1 MGQGAVSPSVIQV
14 RPNLL
19 YRAGFGVGAVIVL
32 AALGVFWYGGSRI
45 LLGVLPS
52 YASLAG
58 GAVGILIA
66 MGCSFANARLTRRRA
81 SAALDVSSD
90 AIVGLEARVHE
101 LEDQARQ
108 LTRHNNALEERGD
121 ELEQMGRELAA
132 ASEKMSVTL
141 AAVRPYFAFIDAN
154 YTIDGRYCNVLE
166 RVLQQEVLGGQNFL
180 EVLKRSLSEPVYE
193 VARDYLKLLFDPAQ
207 DEGTLLDANP
217 LDGIAIGVRNNHGLT
232 SRRYVTFRFSRIVKD
247 DVVTRLIVSLV
258 DVTERTLR
266 EQRLR
271 HAERKKATH
280 FDMLMGMLHVSQ
292 SELDRFVAL
301 AKEQYA
307 YIDDALD
314 TLDISS
320 AKPPPPEA
328 VRQSLGGLLQRARA
342 VTANASVL
350 HLERFE
356 AKAKALESRIAE
368 SRQRGIL
375 GGSDI
380 VAIASAISNFWTELE
395 ELQLLRG
402 QLEEIARAVRGSD
415 DESDDLVSSIG
426 ELATTLAR
434 HLGKMVRI
442 DATGFDSRGLP
453 PDRRLVVKDV
463 LVQLVR
469 NSIAHGVESPD
480 EREAGGKPRVATLA
494 IHPARGSSPD
504 SFAFTFRDD
513 GRGLDAARIRSRAVE
528 VGLLQQVE
536 ALSIDDSEVAGFIFE
551 PGFTTVEGLAREAG
565 RGMGMNVVKQRVV
578 DDCGGE
584 IEVDSEPGMFC
595 EFSFVIPARAQH
607 ALAS

>member
-1 MGQGAVSPSVIQV
+1 MAQGEQSQSVIQI
-14 RPNLL
+14 RPSML

-32 AALGVFWYGGSRI
+32 VALGIFWYGGSRI

-66 MGCSFANARLTRRRA
+66 MACSFANARLTRRRA

-90 AIVGLEARVHE
+90 TIASLERRIHE
-101 LEDQARQ
+101 LDDQARQ

-132 ASEKMSVTL
+132 TTEKMSLTL
-141 AAVRPYFAFIDAN
+141 ASVRPYFAFVDAN
-154 YTIDGRYCNVLE
+154 YTIDQRYCVGLE
-166 RVLQQEVLGGQNFL
+166 RVLQQDVLGGQNFL
-180 EVLKRSLSEPVYE
+180 EVLKRAASESVYE
-193 VARDYLKLLFDPAQ
+193 VGREYLKLLFDPAQ
-207 DEGTLLDANP
+207 DERALADANP

-232 SRRYVTFRFSRIVKD
+232 SRRYVTFRFGRLVKD
-247 DVVTRLIVSLV
+247 DAVTRLIVSVV

-266 EQRLR
+266 EQRMR
-271 HAERKKATH
+271 HAERKKATQ
-280 FDMLMGMLHVSQ
+280 FDMLMGMLHVSS

-307 YIDDALD
+307 HIDDALD

-375 GGSDI
+375 GGSDV
-380 VAIASAISNFWTELE
+380 VAVASAISDFWTELE

-402 QLEEIARAVRGSD
+402 QMDEIARTARGSD
-415 DESDDLVSSIG
+415 DESDDLVASIG
-426 ELATTLAR
+426 ELASTLAR
-434 HLGKMVRI
+434 HLGKIVRI
-442 DATGFDSRGLP
+442 DAAGFDSRGLP

-469 NSIAHGVESPD
+469 NSITHGIESPD
-480 EREAGGKPRVATLA
+480 EREAAGKPRAATLA
-494 IHPARGSSPD
+494 IHPAKGASPD

-528 VGLLQQVE
+528 VGLLPQVE
-536 ALSIDDSEVAGFIFE
+536 ALRIDDSEVAGFIFE

>member
-207 DEGTLLDANP
+207 D
-217 LDGIAIGVRNNHGLT
+217 
-232 SRRYVTFRFSRIVKD
+232 
-247 DVVTRLIVSLV
+247 
-258 DVTERTLR
+258 
-266 EQRLR
+266 
-271 HAERKKATH
+271 
-280 FDMLMGMLHVSQ
+280 
-292 SELDRFVAL
+292 
-301 AKEQYA
+301 
-307 YIDDALD
+307 
-314 TLDISS
+314 
-320 AKPPPPEA
+320 
-328 VRQSLGGLLQRARA
+328 
-342 VTANASVL
+342 
-350 HLERFE
+350 
-356 AKAKALESRIAE
+356 
-368 SRQRGIL
+368 
-375 GGSDI
+375 
-380 VAIASAISNFWTELE
+380 
-395 ELQLLRG
+395 
-402 QLEEIARAVRGSD
+402 
-415 DESDDLVSSIG
+415 
-426 ELATTLAR
+426 
-434 HLGKMVRI
+434 
-442 DATGFDSRGLP
+442 
-453 PDRRLVVKDV
+453 
-463 LVQLVR
+463 
-469 NSIAHGVESPD
+469 
-480 EREAGGKPRVATLA
+480 
-494 IHPARGSSPD
+494 
-504 SFAFTFRDD
+504 
-513 GRGLDAARIRSRAVE
+513 
-528 VGLLQQVE
+528 
-536 ALSIDDSEVAGFIFE
+536 
-551 PGFTTVEGLAREAG
+551 
-565 RGMGMNVVKQRVV
+565 
-578 DDCGGE
+578 
-584 IEVDSEPGMFC
+584 
-595 EFSFVIPARAQH
+595 
-607 ALAS
+607 

>member
-1 MGQGAVSPSVIQV
+1 M
-14 RPNLL
+14 L

-32 AALGVFWYGGSRI
+32 AALGIFWYGGSRI

-66 MGCSFANARLTRRRA
+66 MACSFANARLTRKRA
-81 SAALDVSSD
+81 SAALDESSET
-90 AIVGLEARVHE
+90 IVALERRIHE

-132 ASEKMSVTL
+132 SSEKMSLTL
-141 AAVRPYFAFIDAN
+141 AAVRPYFAFVDRN
-154 YTIDGRYCNVLE
+154 YTIDQRYSDVLE
-166 RVLQQEVLGGQNFL
+166 HGLQQTLLGGQNFL
-180 EVLKRSLSEPVYE
+180 DVLKRLVSEPVFD
-193 VARDYLKLLFDPAQ
+193 VAREYLKLLFDPAQ
-207 DEGTLLDANP
+207 DERTLADANP

-232 SRRYVTFRFSRIVKD
+232 SRRYVTFRFGRVVKD
-247 DVVTRLIVSLV
+247 DAVARLVVTLV

-280 FDMLMGMLHVSQ
+280 FDMLMGMLHVSD

-342 VTANASVL
+342 VTANASLL

-380 VAIASAISNFWTELE
+380 VAVASAISGFWAELE
-395 ELQLLRG
+395 ELQTLRG
-402 QLEEIARAVRGSD
+402 QMEEIARAARGAD
-415 DESDDLVSSIG
+415 DESDDLVASIG
-426 ELATTLAR
+426 ELASTLAR
-434 HLGKMVRI
+434 HLGKVVRI
-442 DATGFDSRGLP
+442 DAAGFDSRALP

-469 NSIAHGVESPD
+469 NSIAHGIESPE
-480 EREAGGKPRVATLA
+480 EREAAGKPRVATLA
-494 IHPARGSSPD
+494 IHPTKGVAPD
-504 SFAFTFRDD
+504 AFAFTFRDD

-528 VGLLQQVE
+528 AGLLPQVE

-551 PGFTTVEGLAREAG
+551 PGFSTVEGLSREAG